1 MLLLNGHSLTASR
14 KVPLNAMSLQLNE
27 RESSASITPSDMT
40 GITVNSWFQDETD
53 PGKGIVWRVRSIRQT
68 YGTKTTVVQLEHAIS
83 VLKDRIL
90 FGEVKTE
97 TMAGKKGATK
107 CTAAQAI
114 GYILSKQ
121 SDWALGT
128 VDYNVSNPYKF
139 DGDTLFDALETVSNS
154 LKDCW
159 WSYDF
164 STYPFKISFKK
175 KSDSIGTIMRAGRN
189 MTAISKSIDKSGMY
203 TRHYPIGK
211 NDMKLDGAGYVERNT
226 DKYGII
232 CKTETDQT
240 IDTVAELKR
249 WSNERLDIHAE
260 PVVTV
265 DVEGVELAEQTGE
278 PLDKIVLGR
287 KCYVPLPEFD
297 TEILETVTALNYP
310 DKLFKPTVF
319 RATLANSRNDITK
332 IISNAMKTGGRSG
345 RASAKKNKEDYAWFE
360 DTNTH
365 VAMCA
370 KGIIGVD
377 AQGNPNWTRL
387 SQIYVD
393 GNGISQTVETVK
405 KGQSEMKSSIEQHED
420 YIKQTVEAVGADGKI
435 TAASITTAINEGG
448 SAVVIE
454 ADHIKL
460 NGTKISLND
469 VMSIKQKSVYISKPM
484 RVTGDV
490 MAASVTLRDLDGGSS
505 FTLNESNVTSIIKS
519 VQIAGP
525 TNNIYTLQYKKM
537 RDTNWSD
544 AGTFSRAVSS
554 FVVGGGNGKVNVTA
568 LPQNQTKSV
577 NISVD
582 GYATILANGTYTFR
596 ALYENNDG
604 DDVPTGATKSVTV
617 NVNQYPNS
625 VTVTRAKAGRTSG
638 GLDYYQGTL
647 YYKDED
653 DDSYVAAAS
662 GSNFWYYSSSNL
674 PGTTTLHY

>member
-139 DGDTLFDALETVSNS
+139 DGDTLFDALETVSSS

-164 STYPFKISFKK
+164 STYPFKISFLK
-175 KSDSIGTIMRAGRN
+175 KSEAIGSIMRAGRN
-189 MTAISKSIDKSGMY
+189 LTALSKNIDKSGMY

-211 NDMKLDGAGYVERNT
+211 NDLKLDGSGYVERNT
-226 DKYGII
+226 DKYGVI

-240 IDTVAELKR
+240 LDTTAELKR

-260 PVVTV
+260 PVVTI
-265 DVEGVELAEQTGE
+265 DVEGVELSSQTGE
-278 PLDKIVLGR
+278 PLDKIILGR

-297 TEILETVTALNYP
+297 TEILETITALNYP

-332 IISNAMKTGGRSG
+332 IISNAIKSGGRSG

-370 KGIIGVD
+370 KGIVGVD
-377 AQGNPNWTRL
+377 AKGNPNWTRL

-420 YIKQTVEAVGADGKI
+420 YIKQTVEAVGKDGKI
-435 TAASITTAINEGG
+435 TAASITTAINESG

-454 ADHIKL
+454 ADHIQL
-460 NGTKISLND
+460 NGTKVSLND
-469 VMSIKQKSVYISKPM
+469 VMTIAKTRVYIKKPL
-484 RVTGDV
+484 RVEGDAMV
-490 MAASVTLRDLDGGSS
+490 ESVTLRDKNGSS
-505 FTLNESNVTSIIKS
+505 FTLTEANTTSIITS
-519 VQIAGP
+519 VQITP
-525 TNNIYTLQYKKM
+525 PSNNEYKLQYKTM
-537 RDTNWSD
+537 RNKNWTD

-582 GYATILANGTYTFR
+582 GYASILVNGTYTFR
-596 ALYENNDG
+596 ALYENDDG
-604 DDVPTGATKSVTV
+604 DDVPTGATKNVTV
-617 NVNQYPNS
+617 NVNPYPNS
-625 VTVTRAKAGRTSG
+625 ITMTRAKAGRTSG
-638 GLDYYQGTL
+638 GLDYYKGTL
-647 YYKDED
+647 YYKDDD
-653 DDSYVAAAS
+653 DDSYQPAAS
-662 GSNFWYYSSSNL
+662 GSNYWYYSSSNQ
-674 PGTTTLHY
+674 PGTNTFHY

>member
-1 MLLLNGHSLTASR
+1 MLLLSGHSLTASR

-27 RESSASITPSDMT
+27 RESSASITPADMT

-68 YGTKTTVVQLEHAIS
+68 YGTNTTVVQLEHAIS

-139 DGDTLFDALETVSNS
+139 DGDTLFDALETVSSS

-164 STYPFKISFKK
+164 SSYPFKISFLK
-175 KSDSIGTIMRAGRN
+175 KSDAIGSIMRAGRN

-211 NDMKLDGAGYVERNT
+211 NDLKLDGSGYVERNT
-226 DKYGII
+226 DKYGVI

-260 PVVTV
+260 PVVTI

-287 KCYVPLPEFD
+287 KCYAPLPEFD

-310 DKLFKPTVF
+310 DKLFKPKVF

-332 IISNAMKTGGRSG
+332 IISNAMKAGGRSG
-345 RASAKKNKEDYAWFE
+345 RASAKRNKEDYAWFE

-377 AQGNPNWTRL
+377 AQGNPNWTRM
-387 SQIYVD
+387 SQIWVD
-393 GNGISQTVETVK
+393 GNGIAQTVETVQK
-405 KGQSEMKSSIEQHED
+405 DQSEAKSYIIQHED
-420 YIKQTVEAVGADGKI
+420 FIKQTVEAVGKDGKL
-435 TAASITTAINEGG
+435 TAASIVTAVNSGG
-448 SAVVIE
+448 SSVVIE
-454 ADHIKL
+454 ADHIQL
-460 NGTKISLND
+460 NGTKVSLND
-469 VMSIKQKSVYISKPM
+469 VMNIAKTRVYIKKPL
-484 RVTGDV
+484 RVEGNAMV
-490 MAASVTLRDLDGGSS
+490 ESVTLRDKNGSS
-505 FTLNESNVTSIIKS
+505 FTLKESNVTGIINA
-519 VQIAGP
+519 VQITP
-525 TNNIYTLQYKKM
+525 PSNNEYKLQYKTM
-537 RDTNWSD
+537 QNNNWTD

-582 GYATILANGTYTFR
+582 GYASILVNGTYTFR
-596 ALYENNDG
+596 ALYENDDG
-604 DDVPTGATKSVTV
+604 DDVPTGATKNVTV
-617 NVNQYPNS
+617 NVNPYPNN

-653 DDSYVAAAS
+653 DDSYQPAAS